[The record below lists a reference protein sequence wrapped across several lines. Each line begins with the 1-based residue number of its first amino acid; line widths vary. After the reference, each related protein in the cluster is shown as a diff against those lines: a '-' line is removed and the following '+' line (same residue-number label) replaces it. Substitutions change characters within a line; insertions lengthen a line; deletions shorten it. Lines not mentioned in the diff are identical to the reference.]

1 MKFIKKNI
9 SADYDPNPTY
19 DYGVDLDTTLN
30 ENEFALQG
38 LDWDGWTSKEIE
50 TIINNSK
57 KLKINEEYNYEV
69 EESYFFMIVKK
80 DKVNMWAKGS
90 RTPDI
95 TWTFEKFISF
105 MEDFKS
111 FLKQNKK

>member
-1 MKFIKKNI
+1 MKFKKKNI

-19 DYGVDLDTTLN
+19 DYGVDLDTIIN

-69 EESYFFMIVKK
+69 EGSYFFIIVKK
-80 DKVNMWAKGS
+80 DKVNMWARGS